1 MHSQHKTPNW
11 RRRLIVATASAG
23 ALLALSGCSAQEKR
37 GYLPGFEDGAVTN
50 QTDRITHLWVGSW
63 TAALTI
69 GIITWGLM
77 IWCVI
82 AYRRRSGDNTLPVQ
96 TRYHVPL
103 ELMYTAVPLILIG
116 GLYFFSVRDTSAI
129 RDVSHEADVT
139 VEVIGKQWS
148 WDFNYLDN
156 DGALDV
162 DGGAYVTGQQVDNVS
177 ALNRPLLDDAGS
189 VIPGTDATL
198 PTLVLPVNKMVEF
211 DIESRDV
218 IHSFW
223 IPAFLDKMD
232 MVPGRHNVWQ
242 VTPTRVGTYA
252 GKCAELCGEH
262 HSGMLFNVRVVTAA
276 EYTEFLEGLQESGQ
290 SGRLGLDLN
299 RQQAEPADTNEA
311 ADAGETTSV
320 EVATT
325 EEEH

>member
-1 MHSQHKTPNW
+1 MQSQHKTSNW
-11 RRRLIVATASAG
+11 RRRLITSAVAASA
-23 ALLALSGCSAQEKR
+23 LIALSGCTAQEKR
-37 GYLPGFEDGAVTN
+37 GYLPGFEDGPVTN

-63 TAALTI
+63 VAALVI
-69 GIITWGLM
+69 GIITWALM

-82 AYRRRSGDNTLPVQ
+82 VYRRRKGDNTLPVQ

-116 GLYFFSVRDTSAI
+116 GLYFFSVRDTAEV
-129 RDVSHEADVT
+129 RDVSHKADIT

-156 DGALDV
+156 DGPLDI

-177 ALNRPLLDDAGS
+177 ALHQPLTDSAGDI
-189 VIPGTDATL
+189 VPGTDATL
-198 PTLVLPVNKMVEF
+198 PTLVLPVNKVVQF
-211 DIESRDV
+211 NVESRDV

-262 HSGMLFNVRVVTAA
+262 HSGMLFNVKVVTED
-276 EYTEFLEGLQESGQ
+276 EYEAFLEGLQAKGQ
-290 SGRLGLDLN
+290 SGALGLELN
-299 RQQAEPADTNEA
+299 RQQSVPAATSA
-311 ADAGETTSV
+311 SETTPT
-320 EVATT
+320 ETATT
-325 EEEH
+325 EKAQS